1 MFKFRGEA
9 FCSTDYVIIPQGT
22 SGSNGEGTF
31 DRFCGQAL
39 NDRVAA
45 DQPAASVPITSEEL
59 FILQGGNSQN
69 FLHKVVR
76 FFVTLGLKILRL

>member
-1 MFKFRGEA
+1 MFNFRGEA

-22 SGSNGEGTF
+22 SGGNGEGTF

-45 DQPAASVPITSEEL
+45 DQPAASVPITSEKL
-59 FILQGGNSQN
+59 FIHQIRNE
-69 FLHKVVR
+69 
-76 FFVTLGLKILRL
+76 LKMN